1 MSSSAVLPWLVHLYT
16 ASGAVI
22 GFVALIL
29 VEQAKFQSAL
39 WLMSLAVVI
48 DATDGTLARMA
59 RVKELIPWF
68 DGDRL
73 EDIIDYLNYVLVP
86 CLFLL
91 RADLLPE
98 KAALGF
104 ASLPLLAS
112 AYGFCQRQA
121 KTSDHFFLGFPSYW
135 NIVAFYLHVLL
146 TPRWLN
152 GLLIFVLSALVFVP
166 IKYSR
171 AESPKP
177 ASFPLKMEG
186 ILPRSMKRRSP
197 ASRQIPRNIQRA
209 RGARRLGRQPARP
222 AASRTARAQ
231 SQSSA
236 ASAGSRASGAS
247 PAANHA
253 AKLSNVASEM
263 ATKGDTRLRPTGILS
278 PP

>member
-16 ASGAVI
+16 ACGAVI

-29 VEQAKFQSAL
+29 VEQAKFQSAF
-39 WLMSLAVVI
+39 WLMSLAVII

-86 CLFLL
+86 CLFLF

-135 NIVAFYLHVLL
+135 NIVAFYLYVLL

-152 GLLIFVLSALVFVP
+152 GLLIIVLSALVFVP
-166 IKYSR
+166 IKYLY
-171 AESPKP
+171 P
-177 ASFPLKMEG
+177 
-186 ILPRSMKRRSP
+186 
-197 ASRQIPRNIQRA
+197 
-209 RGARRLGRQPARP
+209 
-222 AASRTARAQ
+222 SRT
-231 SQSSA
+231 
-236 ASAGSRASGAS
+236 
-247 PAANHA
+247 PI
-253 AKLSNVASEM
+253 
-263 ATKGDTRLRPTGILS
+263 LRGLTV
-278 PP
+278 